1 MSSFMEAE
9 LEFLIKMIDSNPKYL
24 DRVVCDFEHCI
35 KPRYGQR
42 FKAISQ
48 N

>member
-1 MSSFMEAE
+1 
-9 LEFLIKMIDSNPKYL
+9 MIDSNPKYL

-42 FKAISQ
+42 FKANGGSEKLLHQ
-48 N
+48 KQ